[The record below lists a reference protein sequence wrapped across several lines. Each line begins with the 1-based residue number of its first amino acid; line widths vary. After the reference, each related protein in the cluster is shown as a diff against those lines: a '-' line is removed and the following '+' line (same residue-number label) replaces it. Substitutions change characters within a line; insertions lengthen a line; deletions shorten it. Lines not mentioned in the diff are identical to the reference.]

1 MVEVYMWGANR
12 LHFTTAAEGKK
23 CEDRGWFEPRQRLF
37 PICGMLHWG
46 MATRGVERAEAE
58 LRGRGVLPRGGSL
71 STKRGQL
78 STEQDPSGPDV
89 SPLPGGDGPLGY
101 NSAMKG
107 TGSLTTLIGQQAEDV
122 RRAWNA
128 LPSASQ
134 ADLGKT
140 LGLLPGDL
148 KNWRGLIGEAVQH
161 LRIAAGDKHR
171 VVIVGPAN
179 SGKSTLYNTLVRG
192 SSDHAAVSALP
203 GTTRQAQAGDAG
215 LFAIVDTPG
224 ADLSGPVGTEERL
237 RALAAAQAGD
247 LLIVLFDAAHG
258 VRPSEQALYT
268 DLVGLGKPI
277 VLALNKIDLVGRER
291 AAVIAKAAAALGLDA
306 SQVIPVSARLGT
318 GIDRLLLSVAASEP
332 GIVAALGA
340 ALPAFRGKLAQ
351 AVIARAASTA
361 GAIALTPL
369 PFADF
374 LPLIVVQSTMV
385 MSIAR
390 IYAYR
395 ITLARARELVATF
408 GVGFLA
414 RSLFYELS
422 KLGGPP
428 GWLVSAGVAA
438 GTTLAL
444 GRAANVWFERGE
456 RMSGEA
462 LQRLSRSTAG
472 ELVNRLGSSR
482 RRAPRRAELQG
493 EVESALADL
502 GTPGEGESPPEN

>member
-1 MVEVYMWGANR
+1 MKDG
-12 LHFTTAAEGKK
+12 
-23 CEDRGWFEPRQRLF
+23 
-37 PICGMLHWG
+37 
-46 MATRGVERAEAE
+46 
-58 LRGRGVLPRGGSL
+58 GRP
-71 STKRGQL
+71 
-78 STEQDPSGPDV
+78 
-89 SPLPGGDGPLGY
+89 
-101 NSAMKG
+101 
-107 TGSLTTLIGQQAEDV
+107 TTLLGQQADDI

-128 LPSASQ
+128 LPAASQ

-148 KNWRGLIGEAVQH
+148 KSWRGLISEAVQH

-192 SSDHAAVSALP
+192 SGERAAVSALP

-224 ADLSGPVGTEERL
+224 ADLSGPVGDEERL

-268 DLVGLGKPI
+268 DLAGLGRP
-277 VLALNKIDLVGRER
+277 VVVALNKIDLVGGER
-291 AAVIAKAAAALGLDA
+291 AAVIGKAAAALGLDA
-306 SQVIPVSARLGT
+306 SQVLPVSARLGT
-318 GIDRLLLSVAASEP
+318 GLERLLLSVAASEP

-340 ALPAFRGKLAQ
+340 ALPAFRAKLAQ
-351 AVIARAASTA
+351 AVMARAASTA

-422 KLGGPP
+422 KFGGPP

-444 GRAANVWFERGE
+444 GRAASVWFERGE

-462 LQRLSRSTAG
+462 LQRLSRATAG
-472 ELVNRLGSSR
+472 GLMKRLGSGR
-482 RRAPRRAELQG
+482 RRAPRRAELQS
-493 EVESALADL
+493 EVESALADMS
-502 GTPGEGESPPEN
+502 TPGEGGSEPET

>member
-1 MVEVYMWGANR
+1 MRDVRPLAGANR
-12 LHFTTAAEGKK
+12 
-23 CEDRGWFEPRQRLF
+23 
-37 PICGMLHWG
+37 
-46 MATRGVERAEAE
+46 
-58 LRGRGVLPRGGSL
+58 
-71 STKRGQL
+71 
-78 STEQDPSGPDV
+78 
-89 SPLPGGDGPLGY
+89 PLGY
-101 NSAMKG
+101 NGAMKDSG
-107 TGSLTTLIGQQAEDV
+107 RLTTALGQQADDV
-122 RRAWNA
+122 RRAWEA
-128 LPSASQ
+128 LPAASR
-134 ADLGKT
+134 ADLSKT

-148 KNWRGLIGEAVQH
+148 KSWRGLISEAIQH
-161 LRIAAGDKHR
+161 LRVAAGDKHR

-192 SSDHAAVSALP
+192 SGERAAVSALP

-224 ADLSGPVGTEERL
+224 ADLSGPVGDEERR
-237 RALAAAQAGD
+237 RAMAAAQAGD

-268 DLVGLGKPI
+268 DLASLGKPM
-277 VLALNKIDLVGRER
+277 VVALNKIDLVGGER
-291 AAVIAKAAAALGLDA
+291 AAVIGKAAAALGLDA
-306 SQVIPVSARLGT
+306 SQLIPVSAKLGS
-318 GIDRLLLSVAASEP
+318 GVDRLLLSVAASEP

-340 ALPAFRGKLAQ
+340 ALPGFRGKLAQ

-374 LPLIVVQSTMV
+374 LPLIAVQSTMV

-408 GVGFLA
+408 GIGFLA

-422 KLGGPP
+422 KFGGPP

-444 GRAANVWFERGE
+444 GRAATVWFERGE

-462 LQRLSRSTAG
+462 LQRLSRSTSSG
-472 ELVNRLGSSR
+472 LMQRLGSGR
-482 RRAPRRAELQG
+482 RRAPRRAELQS
-493 EVESALADL
+493 EVESALADMSI
-502 GTPGEGESPPEN
+502 PGEVESRPEN

>member
-1 MVEVYMWGANR
+1 MPA
-12 LHFTTAAEGKK
+12 
-23 CEDRGWFEPRQRLF
+23 
-37 PICGMLHWG
+37 
-46 MATRGVERAEAE
+46 
-58 LRGRGVLPRGGSL
+58 GRY
-71 STKRGQL
+71 
-78 STEQDPSGPDV
+78 V
-89 SPLPGGDGPLGY
+89 SPLAGGSRPLGY
-101 NSAMKG
+101 NDTMKDSG
-107 TGSLTTLIGQQAEDV
+107 RLTTFLGQQADDV
-122 RRAWNA
+122 RRAWEA
-128 LPSASQ
+128 LPAASR

-148 KNWRGLIGEAVQH
+148 KNWRSLISEAVQH

-179 SGKSTLYNTLVRG
+179 SGKSTLYNAFVSGASER
-192 SSDHAAVSALP
+192 AAVSALP
-203 GTTRQAQAGDAG
+203 GTTRLAQAGDAG

-224 ADLSGPVGTEERL
+224 ADLSGPVGDEERL
-237 RALAAAQAGD
+237 RAMAAAQVGD

-258 VRPSEQALYT
+258 IRPSEQALYT
-268 DLVGLGKPI
+268 DLAGLGKPM
-277 VLALNKIDLVGRER
+277 VVALNKIDLVGGER
-291 AAVIAKAAAALGLDA
+291 AAVMGRAAAALGLDA
-306 SQVIPVSARLGT
+306 SLLVPVSARLGT
-318 GIDRLLLSVAASEP
+318 GLDRLLLSVASSEP

-374 LPLIVVQSTMV
+374 LPLIVVQSSMV

-408 GVGFLA
+408 GIGFLA

-422 KLGGPP
+422 KFGGPP

-444 GRAANVWFERGE
+444 GRAATVWFERGE

-472 ELVNRLGSSR
+472 GLMKRLGSGR
-482 RRAPRRAELQG
+482 RRAPGRAELQSK
-493 EVESALADL
+493 VESALVDMDAS
-502 GTPGEGESPPEN
+502 GEGESRTEI